1 MLIGDNDI
9 TNDVITLNAC
19 FSMFVYIHFLM
30 RDITFHITTE
40 LAAIFQRSRT
50 YMMMAVVV

>member
-1 MLIGDNDI
+1 MLIGENDI
-9 TNDVITLNAC
+9 TNDVITLGAC
-19 FSMFVYIHFLM
+19 FPMFVYIRFLM
-30 RDITFHITTE
+30 RDITLYVTTE

>member
-9 TNDVITLNAC
+9 SNDVITLSAC